1 MLASTGKEPDMTAS
15 SVFLLLLFLAC
26 PLMMVFMMR
35 GGHGHGHGH
44 AEHKVDRRE
53 TSADDLRRQRAE
65 LDRLI
70 EEREDAEQQEREREL
85 TSWGG
90 ARR

>member
-1 MLASTGKEPDMTAS
+1 MTAS
-15 SVFLLLLFLAC
+15 TLFFLLIVLAC

-35 GGHGHGHGH
+35 GGHAHGEPTEP
-44 AEHKVDRRE
+44 AE
-53 TSADDLRRQRAE
+53 TSMDDLRRRRAE

-70 EEREDAEQQEREREL
+70 DERENADSERKL

-90 ARR
+90 SRR

>member
-1 MLASTGKEPDMTAS
+1 MTAS
-15 SVFLLLLFLAC
+15 TLFFLLIVLAC

-35 GGHGHGHGH
+35 GGHGHGHGGDAH
-44 AEHKVDRRE
+44 GEPAEPAE
-53 TSADDLRRQRAE
+53 TSMDDLRRRRAE

-70 EEREDAEQQEREREL
+70 DERENADSEREL

-90 ARR
+90 GRR

>member
-1 MLASTGKEPDMTAS
+1 MTAS
-15 SVFLLLLFLAC
+15 TLFFLLIVLAC

-35 GGHGHGHGH
+35 GMHGSHGHESRGDG
-44 AEHKVDRRE
+44 AGATEPAE
-53 TSADDLRRQRAE
+53 TSMDDLRRRRAE

-70 EEREDAEQQEREREL
+70 DERENADSEREL

-90 ARR
+90 GRR

>member
-1 MLASTGKEPDMTAS
+1 MTAS
-15 SVFLLLLFLAC
+15 TLFFLLIVLAC

-35 GGHGHGHGH
+35 GGHGHGGH
-44 AEHKVDRRE
+44 AHGEPAEPAE
-53 TSADDLRRQRAE
+53 TSVDDLRRRRAE

-70 EEREDAEQQEREREL
+70 DERESADSEREL

-90 ARR
+90 GRR